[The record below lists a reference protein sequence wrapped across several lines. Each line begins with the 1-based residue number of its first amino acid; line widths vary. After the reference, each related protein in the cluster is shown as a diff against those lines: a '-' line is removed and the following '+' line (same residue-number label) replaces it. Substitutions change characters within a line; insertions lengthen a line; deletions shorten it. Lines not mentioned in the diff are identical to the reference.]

1 MYRFVHILENG
12 YLFSGERMAL
22 IVQKYGGTSIAGPER
37 IKRVARRIIET
48 KKRGNKVVI
57 VVSAPG
63 DTTDKL
69 VETAQQITPSPT
81 DREMDMLL
89 ATGEQMSIALLAM
102 AIHTL
107 GEEAVSLT
115 GGQVGIVTDE
125 TFTNAKIKKIA
136 TRKIEKELSKDRIV
150 IVAGFQ
156 GITAKKDITTLGR
169 GGSDLTAV
177 ALASVLKADQCEVYT
192 DVAGVYTADPRIV
205 PDARKID
212 RISYDEM
219 LELASLG
226 AQVMVPRSIQVANRF
241 GVDIHVRSSFNDEE
255 GTVITKEVSKM
266 EEVVVSGVAYDKD
279 LVKVAITDVPDRPG
293 IAAKIFGALGAGKVN
308 VDMIIQSSAQGGVN
322 DISFTVNKG
331 DLKKALDIMGKVK
344 QEIGA
349 KGLVYDE
356 GVAKVSI
363 VGVGMK
369 THSGVASKMFSALAE
384 EDVNIEMISTS
395 EIKISCVIKEK
406 DTEKAVRSIHR
417 KFGLAKT
424 PNKGGK

>member
-1 MYRFVHILENG
+1 
-12 YLFSGERMAL
+12 MAL

-63 DTTDKL
+63 DTTNKL
-69 VETAQQITPSPT
+69 VEAAQQITPSPT

-226 AQVMVPRSIQVANRF
+226 AQVMVPRSIQVSNRF

-255 GTVITKEVSKM
+255 GTVITKEVSRM

-308 VDMIIQSSAQGGVN
+308 VDMIIQSSAAGGVN
-322 DISFTVNKG
+322 DISFTVNRG
-331 DLKKALDIMGKVK
+331 DLKKTLDIMEKVK

-363 VGVGMK
+363 VGVGMR

-384 EDVNIEMISTS
+384 ENVNIEMISTS

-417 KFGLAKT
+417 KFGLAKAM
-424 PNKGGK
+424 PKRRRK

>member
-1 MYRFVHILENG
+1 
-12 YLFSGERMAL
+12 MAL
-22 IVQKYGGTSIAGPER
+22 IVQKYGGTSVAGPER

-48 KKRGNKVVI
+48 KKRGNRVVI

-69 VETAQQITPSPT
+69 IEIAQQITHSPT

-102 AIHTL
+102 AINAL
-107 GEEAVSLT
+107 GEKAVSLT

-125 TFTNAKIKKIA
+125 TFTKARIKKIN
-136 TRKIEKELSKDRIV
+136 TRNIERELNKDRIV

-192 DVAGVYTADPRIV
+192 DVAGVYTADPKIV
-205 PDARKID
+205 PDAKKID

-226 AQVMVPRSIQVANRF
+226 AQVMVPRSIEVAKKF
-241 GVDIHVRSSFNDEE
+241 DVDIHVRSSFNDEE
-255 GTVITKEVSKM
+255 GTVITREVSKM
-266 EEVVVSGVAYDKD
+266 EEETVSGVAYDKD
-279 LVKVAITDVPDRPG
+279 QVKVTITDVPDRPG
-293 IAAKIFGALGAGKVN
+293 IAARIFGALGAGNVN

-322 DISFTVNKG
+322 DISFTVNRG
-331 DLKKALDIMGKVK
+331 DLNKTLDIMEKVK
-344 QEIGA
+344 REIGA
-349 KGLVYDE
+349 KELVYDDR
-356 GVAKVSI
+356 VAKVSI
-363 VGVGMK
+363 VGAGMK
-369 THSGVASKMFSALAE
+369 SHPGVASEMFSALAE
-384 EDVNIEMISTS
+384 ENINIEMISTS

-406 DTEKAVRSIHR
+406 DAEKAVRAIHK
-417 KFGLAKT
+417 KFGLAKVAIKDT
-424 PNKGGK
+424 K

>member
-1 MYRFVHILENG
+1 
-12 YLFSGERMAL
+12 MAL

-37 IKRVARRIIET
+37 IKKVARRIIET

-69 VETAQQITPSPT
+69 TEIAQQITPSPT

-102 AIHTL
+102 AIHAL

-115 GGQVGIVTDE
+115 GGQGGIVTDE
-125 TFTNAKIKKIA
+125 TFTNAKIRKID
-136 TRKIEKELSKDRIV
+136 TKKIEKELSKDRIV

-226 AQVMVPRSIQVANRF
+226 AQVMVPRSIHVANKF

-255 GTVITKEVSKM
+255 GTVITKEVSRM

-322 DISFTVNKG
+322 DISFTVNRG

-384 EDVNIEMISTS
+384 ESVNIEMISTS

-406 DTEKAVRSIHR
+406 DTEKAVRAIHR
-417 KFGLAKT
+417 KFALAKT
-424 PNKGGK
+424 PPKKGRK

>member
-1 MYRFVHILENG
+1 
-12 YLFSGERMAL
+12 MAL

-37 IKRVARRIIET
+37 IKKVARRIIET

-69 VETAQQITPSPT
+69 IQTAQQITLSPSE
-81 DREMDMLL
+81 REMDMLL

-102 AIHTL
+102 AIHAF

-125 TFTNAKIKKIA
+125 TFTNAKIRKID
-136 TRKIEKELSKDRIV
+136 TRKIEKELSKDRII

-156 GITAKKDITTLGR
+156 GITAERDITTLGR

-212 RISYDEM
+212 RISYEEM

-226 AQVMVPRSIQVANRF
+226 AQVMVPRSIHVANKF

-255 GTVITKEVSKM
+255 GTVITREVSRM

-279 LVKVAITDVPDRPG
+279 MVKVAITDVPDRPG
-293 IAAKIFGALGAGKVN
+293 IAAKIFGALGEAKIN
-308 VDMIIQSSAQGGVN
+308 VDMIIQSSAVGTGVN
-322 DISFTVNKG
+322 SISFTVARG
-331 DLKKALDIMGKVK
+331 ALKKTLDIMEKVK
-344 QEIGA
+344 KEIGA
-349 KGLVYDE
+349 KGLVYDD

-363 VGVGMK
+363 VGVGMR
-369 THSGVASKMFSALAE
+369 THSGVASKMFSVLAE
-384 EDVNIEMISTS
+384 ENINIEMISTS

-406 DTEKAVRSIHR
+406 DTEKAVRAIHR
-417 KFGLAKT
+417 EFALGKAPK
-424 PNKGGK
+424 KGSK